1 MAIRKNYQPTP
12 HWKSPAQELKSL
24 PWSRAPPRRDRCD
37 MKREDEIFQHK
48 PAAKVLAQNHYCFIH
63 NSDLLNEVSVRLMQN
78 SKAL

>member
-37 MKREDEIFQHK
+37 MKRAAPRTVGWSSSAVLGPGTLEITCAHRPSHQMTHGG
-48 PAAKVLAQNHYCFIH
+48 
-63 NSDLLNEVSVRLMQN
+63 
-78 SKAL
+78 